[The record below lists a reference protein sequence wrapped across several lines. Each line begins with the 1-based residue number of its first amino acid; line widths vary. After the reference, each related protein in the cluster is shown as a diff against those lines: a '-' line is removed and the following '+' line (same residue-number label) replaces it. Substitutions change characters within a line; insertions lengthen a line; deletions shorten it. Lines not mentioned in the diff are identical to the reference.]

1 MSTPLYK
8 FLKGSGTSFY
18 CFPSAAEKIS
28 AAYQNQNNKM
38 YFSNYVLLNFPA
50 QQLNIGTNSNPIY
63 WDFQNSAGQGWG
75 FQESMDGTP
84 PTSFG
89 DQVVESLRNYVA
101 NEEETM
107 RTSRLN
113 NTEFYYDNNSLTT
126 PAEPIFF
133 KWCKKLNLI
142 DYEPANNGDQYLG
155 NLPEFES
162 NNVNDTSY
170 FNEVLWTERTTN
182 SYSIYDM
189 SEYLSSPYS
198 GYLLITFQTTT
209 NLKVGD
215 IITINNETNRTATYL
230 NGRRG
235 VVKLSIPAT
244 ALLGQQIAVNIT
256 NTLSS
261 SPNNYTGNVTLVY
274 NKLVQY
280 VGEINGINNVQE
292 ANNSYTEVY
301 AQVAGYNG
309 STPDILFRTTADNNY
324 KPNLT
329 FPILPSQYQPEIV
342 GAEQFSSPIVQTP
355 QNYPGSYYG
364 QFDTADFTYTT
375 SDGDSLRRSG
385 DYYGVSGDINS
396 PIVNSTNLDGIR
408 IDFDPSHYA
417 KMNIYGREVTNFE
430 QFNALMIN
438 NLPPSDFDFNAI
450 LWYYTYQDTNG
461 NITQDL
467 YGISFF
473 NNPINNPNPNLNGI
487 AFPVYNKLV
496 ATDTQDGT
504 AYDFSLNLNFDIIN
518 ENPQD
523 AYNPNAINSLYSF
536 NLFNDAMS
544 RLAVL
549 NDSFAN
555 IINDYVVI
563 KTYLSDIKQ
572 QLYTQTDINTINNKI
587 AYLNNLLTMYQSNQ
601 IIDSDTIQ
609 VQTQTVGVV
618 PMIQL
623 NSIDPTYFQI
633 NTYLTSD
640 MYNTTGAIPIDVTLP
655 KNKNSLIVITNND
668 QTNLTLPNNGQLTI
682 LIEQDLDYKQSLDII
697 IEGNNIASENKKL
710 NIYINYGVD
719 NVTPIVT
726 SLINNIDLPVY
737 YNKYTKTTN
746 SAANWN
752 KFNFNIDIN
761 NNPIRLNVGSILEIP
776 IDANS
781 NLVYN
786 SISSGDTISLNN
798 FTIGTSSIID
808 FSGQYTINSVGLT
821 NSYIYLDISSN
832 TSLVSYGVSSSLPL
846 IFNDNS
852 NYLLSNNP
860 YLGLNK
866 GVKYKITRIDETNS
880 SSINDRYLIETEE
893 M

>member
-8 FLKGSGTSFY
+8 SLKPNGTSFY

-50 QQLNIGTNSNPIY
+50 QNLSVGTNSNPIY

-215 IITINNETNRTATYL
+215 IITINNETNDTATSL

-244 ALLGQQIAVNIT
+244 ALLGQQIVVNIT

-329 FPILPSQYQPEIV
+329 FPILPSQYQSEIV

-536 NLFNDAMS
+536 NLFNTAMS

-555 IINDYVVI
+555 IINDNVVI
-563 KTYLSDIKQ
+563 KTSLSDIKQ

-710 NIYINYGVD
+710 NIYINYGV
-719 NVTPIVT
+719 NNATPIVT

-880 SSINDRYLIETEE
+880 SSINDRYLIETEK

>member
-170 FNEVLWTERTTN
+170 FNEVLLTERTTN